1 MKLLYKYISILLLM
15 GFTAWFAHP
24 TAGNWVFEWEPLLGI
39 VVSFLS
45 YIKLESV
52 PSKPSKNDIALLEK
66 LTDQFSEVAFFR
78 DHDLQDTF
86 DKQPMQ
92 KLCN

>member
-1 MKLLYKYISILLLM
+1 M

-52 PSKPSKNDIALLEK
+52 PSEPSRNDITLLEK
-66 LTDQFSEVAFFR
+66 LTDQLSEVAFFR
-78 DHDLQDTF
+78 DHDFHYTF